1 MKCIDIYKK
10 KEKIKI
16 NNELRKLRLAK
27 FANNNISERDMIN
40 IRQLVALPVK
50 ILQQIAKL
58 RNITTNLSKSDIIYA
73 LIRSEP
79 VINEQKYIFDSNNEI
94 NSRINKIR
102 MQLFNVSLYLN
113 KNDRNDIKKRL
124 YSIGNTQKI
133 DKKLKNKLLKEL
145 DSISS
150 DLKFVQK
157 T

>member
-1 MKCIDIYKK
+1 
-10 KEKIKI
+10 
-16 NNELRKLRLAK
+16 
-27 FANNNISERDMIN
+27 MIN

-79 VINEQKYIFDSNNEI
+79 VINEQKYIFDSNNEM

-113 KNDRNDIKKRL
+113 KNDRNDIRKRL

-133 DKKLKNKLLKEL
+133 DKKLKNKLLKKL

>member
-1 MKCIDIYKK
+1 
-10 KEKIKI
+10 
-16 NNELRKLRLAK
+16 
-27 FANNNISERDMIN
+27 MIN

-79 VINEQKYIFDSNNEI
+79 VINEQKYLFDSNNKMY
-94 NSRINKIR
+94 SRINKIR
-102 MQLFNVSLYLN
+102 MQLFNVSPYLN
-113 KNDRNDIKKRL
+113 KNDRNDIRKRL
-124 YSIGNTQKI
+124 YSIGNTQEI
-133 DKKLKNKLLKEL
+133 DKNLKNKLLKEL

>member
-79 VINEQKYIFDSNNEI
+79 VINEQKYILDSNNEI

-113 KNDRNDIKKRL
+113 KNARIDIRKRL

>member
-1 MKCIDIYKK
+1 
-10 KEKIKI
+10 
-16 NNELRKLRLAK
+16 
-27 FANNNISERDMIN
+27 
-40 IRQLVALPVK
+40 
-50 ILQQIAKL
+50 
-58 RNITTNLSKSDIIYA
+58 
-73 LIRSEP
+73 
-79 VINEQKYIFDSNNEI
+79 
-94 NSRINKIR
+94 

-113 KNDRNDIKKRL
+113 KNDRNDIRKRL

>member
-1 MKCIDIYKK
+1 MRFIDIYKK
-10 KEKIKI
+10 KEQIKI

-27 FANNNISERDMIN
+27 FPNNNISERHMIY

-50 ILQQIAKL
+50 TLQQIAKL

-79 VINEQKYIFDSNNEI
+79 VINEQKYILDSNNEI

-102 MQLFNVSLYLN
+102 MQLFNVSPYLN
-113 KNDRNDIKKRL
+113 KTDRNDIRKRL
-124 YSIGNTQKI
+124 YSIGNTQEI

>member
-1 MKCIDIYKK
+1 MKT
-10 KEKIKI
+10 
-16 NNELRKLRLAK
+16 
-27 FANNNISERDMIN
+27 
-40 IRQLVALPVK
+40 
-50 ILQQIAKL
+50 LQQIAKL

-79 VINEQKYIFDSNNEI
+79 VINEQKYIFDINNKMY
-94 NSRINKIR
+94 SRINKIR

-113 KNDRNDIKKRL
+113 KNARIDIRKRL

-133 DKKLKNKLLKEL
+133 DKKLKNKLLKKL

>member
-1 MKCIDIYKK
+1 MKFIDIYKK

-79 VINEQKYIFDSNNEI
+79 VINEQKYIFDINNKMY
-94 NSRINKIR
+94 SRINKIR

-113 KNDRNDIKKRL
+113 KNDRNDIRKRL

-133 DKKLKNKLLKEL
+133 DKKLKNKLLKKL

>member
-16 NNELRKLRLAK
+16 NNELKK
-27 FANNNISERDMIN
+27 VKISSISNSNISERDMIN

-50 ILQQIAKL
+50 ILEQIAKL

-73 LIRSEP
+73 LICSEP
-79 VINEQKYIFDSNNEI
+79 VINEQKYIFDINNKMY
-94 NSRINKIR
+94 SRINKIR

-150 DLKFVQK
+150 DLKFEQK

>member
-1 MKCIDIYKK
+1 
-10 KEKIKI
+10 
-16 NNELRKLRLAK
+16 
-27 FANNNISERDMIN
+27 MIN

-113 KNDRNDIKKRL
+113 EMIVMILEKDYIPL
-124 YSIGNTQKI
+124 EIH
-133 DKKLKNKLLKEL
+133 KKLIK
-145 DSISS
+145 S
-150 DLKFVQK
+150 
-157 T
+157 